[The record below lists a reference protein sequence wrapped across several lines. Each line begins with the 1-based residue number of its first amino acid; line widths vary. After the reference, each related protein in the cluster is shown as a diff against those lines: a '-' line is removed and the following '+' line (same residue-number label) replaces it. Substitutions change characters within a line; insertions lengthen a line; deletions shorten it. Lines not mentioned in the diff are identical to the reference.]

1 MFFLAGDGHLWLVIR
16 LENSGLPPG
25 GQERPYDHGMAS
37 SRPRGRAEV
46 VEAVLEAARTLIAEQ
61 GPGVGLREIAER
73 ADVNFGL
80 IYQYVGT
87 KERLV
92 REVYVRA
99 AQSAAER
106 LAGAEHLDEA
116 LALLM
121 TFGDGTTA
129 RLVGWAA
136 LEGAQT
142 DEMFHGSPALDVLAE
157 FVIADADAAGRA
169 VSMEDARV
177 FAALAMVISLGWRLF
192 GSTALAAAGLEG
204 ASSERYDSRIRAH
217 LADLAAG
224 ATQPP
229 ADQLTSPRP
238 AGSARSSH

>member
-1 MFFLAGDGHLWLVIR
+1 M
-16 LENSGLPPG
+16 
-25 GQERPYDHGMAS
+25 
-37 SRPRGRAEV
+37 
-46 VEAVLEAARTLIAEQ
+46 
-61 GPGVGLREIAER
+61 
-73 ADVNFGL
+73 
-80 IYQYVGT
+80 GT

-99 AQSAAER
+99 AQNAAER

-136 LEGAQT
+136 LEGART
-142 DEMFHGSPALDVLAE
+142 DEMFHDSPALDVLAE
-157 FVIADADAAGRA
+157 LVVADADAAGRA
-169 VSMEDARV
+169 VSMEDAHV

-192 GSTALAAAGLEG
+192 GSTALAAAGLDGE
-204 ASSERYDSRIRAH
+204 SPERYDSRIRAH

-224 ATQPP
+224 ATQLP
-229 ADQLTSPRP
+229 AGPLTTARRG
-238 AGSARSSH
+238 GSARSSR